1 MSETQLENCSD
12 QFKLTVVVAWMIRL
26 ECRSNDLESL
36 TRQPGINP
44 EPRRASMQQPA
55 RTFWTRSRKEAIAAW
70 LFILPDFV
78 GLLIFVA
85 IPMVLAL
92 SLGFFSVDG
101 FGGYKFVGLANYNR
115 MVRDP
120 LFLKSLGV
128 TIVYVICLV
137 PGLYVS
143 GLGLAL
149 LVRQKIPL
157 IGVWRS
163 LFFMPYV
170 VSLVVVALI
179 WKVMLIDKVGFI
191 NRLFELVG
199 LQGRAW
205 LGDPSLA
212 LGAVLIVTIWFL
224 MGYYMVIFL
233 SGLQD
238 IPREYYEAAKID
250 GANSW
255 QMFTQITLPL
265 LRPTSFFVLLVSTV
279 SAVSGS
285 QAFDLIYVM
294 TNGGPANS
302 TSLAIFY
309 IYQQAFKFNNYGYAA
324 AMASFMVVI
333 LLAITVLLFA
343 LTRGGRFHLA

>member
-1 MSETQLENCSD
+1 MEDPTRLSLDNLETSSG
-12 QFKLTVVVAWMIRL
+12 K
-26 ECRSNDLESL
+26 
-36 TRQPGINP
+36 PGN
-44 EPRRASMQQPA
+44 ERGRRRGAMHRRG
-55 RTFWTRSRKEAIAAW
+55 RTFWTTSRKEALAAW
-70 LFILPDFV
+70 LFILPDLI

-85 IPMVLAL
+85 VPMVLAL

-101 FGGYKFVGLANYNR
+101 FGGYKFIGLANYNR
-115 MVRDP
+115 MFHDP
-120 LFLKSLGV
+120 LFLKSIGV
-128 TIVYVICLV
+128 TIVYVVCLV
-137 PGLYVS
+137 PGLYVT

-149 LVRQKIPL
+149 LVRQRIPW

-191 NRLFELVG
+191 NRMLELVG
-199 LQGRAW
+199 LQGQSW
-205 LGDPSLA
+205 LGDPKFA
-212 LGAVLIVTIWFL
+212 LGAVLVITIWFL
-224 MGYYMVIFL
+224 MGYYMIIFL
-233 SGLQD
+233 SGLQE

-250 GANSW
+250 GAKPW
-255 QMFTQITLPL
+255 AMFTKITLPL

-279 SAVSGS
+279 AAVSGS

-302 TSLAIFY
+302 TSLAVFY
-309 IYQQAFKFNNYGYAA
+309 IYEQAFKFNNYGYAA
-324 AMASFMVVI
+324 AMASSLVVI

-343 LTRGGRFHLA
+343 LTRGGRFHLG

>member
-1 MSETQLENCSD
+1 MD
-12 QFKLTVVVAWMIRL
+12 
-26 ECRSNDLESL
+26 DL
-36 TRQPGINP
+36 TRLSLDKLKPVDSPDNRESQ
-44 EPRRASMQQPA
+44 ERRGG
-55 RTFWTRSRKEAIAAW
+55 RVRRVFWTRSRKEALAAW
-70 LFILPDFV
+70 LFILPDSI
-78 GLLIFVA
+78 GLLVFVA

-101 FGGYKFVGLANYNR
+101 FGSYKFVGLANYNR
-115 MVRDP
+115 MLRDP
-120 LFLKSLGV
+120 LFMKSLGV
-128 TIVYVICLV
+128 TIVYVLCLV

-149 LVRQKIPL
+149 LVRQRIPFVGL
-157 IGVWRS
+157 WRS

-170 VSLVVVALI
+170 VSLVVIALT

-191 NRLFELVG
+191 NRMLELVG

-212 LGAVLIVTIWFL
+212 LGAVLVVTIWFS

-238 IPREYYEAAKID
+238 IPREYYEAARID

-255 QMFTQITLPL
+255 KMFTRITLPL

-285 QAFDLIYVM
+285 AALELIYVM
-294 TNGGPANS
+294 TSGGPANS
-302 TSLAIFY
+302 TSLVVFY
-309 IYQQAFKFNNYGYAA
+309 IYQQAFKYNNYGYAA
-324 AMASFMVVI
+324 AMASVLVII
-333 LLAITVLLFA
+333 LLLLTILLFA
-343 LTRGGRFHLA
+343 LTRGGRFHLQ

>member
-1 MSETQLENCSD
+1 MDEPT
-12 QFKLTVVVAWMIRL
+12 RL
-26 ECRSNDLESL
+26 SLDDLERL
-36 TRQPGINP
+36 TPRPGDNREP
-44 EPRRASMQQPA
+44 E
-55 RTFWTRSRKEAIAAW
+55 RTPPQRTGRPFWTRSRKETLAAW
-70 LFILPDFV
+70 LFILPDFI

-101 FGGYKFVGLANYNR
+101 FGGYKFVGLANYQR
-115 MVRDP
+115 MLRDP
-120 LFLKSLGV
+120 LFMKSLGV
-128 TIVYVICLV
+128 TIVYVTCLV

-149 LVRQKIPL
+149 LVRQRIPL
-157 IGVWRS
+157 IGLWRS

-191 NRLFELVG
+191 NRLLELIG
-199 LQGRAW
+199 LQGRSW
-205 LGDPSLA
+205 LGDPNLA
-212 LGAVLIVTIWFL
+212 LGAVLAVTIWFL
-224 MGYYMVIFL
+224 MGYYMIIFL

-255 QMFTQITLPL
+255 AMFMSITLPL

-302 TSLAIFY
+302 TSLAVFY

-324 AMASFMVVI
+324 AMASVLVVI
-333 LLAITVLLFA
+333 LLAMTVVLFA
-343 LTRGGRFHLA
+343 LTRGGRFHLQ

>member
-1 MSETQLENCSD
+1 MDDL
-12 QFKLTVVVAWMIRL
+12 ARL
-26 ECRSNDLESL
+26 SL
-36 TRQPGINP
+36 DNLGHMPPRPGDNR
-44 EPRRASMQQPA
+44 EPRGRRRQ
-55 RTFWTRSRKEAIAAW
+55 RVGRVFWTRSRKETLAAW
-70 LFILPDFV
+70 LFIFPDCI
-78 GLLIFVA
+78 GLLVFVA

-115 MVRDP
+115 MLRDP

-128 TIVYVICLV
+128 TIVYVLCLV
-137 PGLYVS
+137 PGLYIS

-149 LVRQKIPL
+149 LVRQRIPF
-157 IGVWRS
+157 IGLWRS

-191 NRLFELVG
+191 NRMLELIG
-199 LQGRAW
+199 LQGRSW
-205 LGDPSLA
+205 LGDPNLA
-212 LGAVLIVTIWFL
+212 LAAVLAVTIWFL
-224 MGYYMVIFL
+224 MGYYMIIFL

-238 IPREYYEAAKID
+238 IPREYYEAARID

-255 QMFTQITLPL
+255 KMFTQITLPL

-302 TSLAIFY
+302 TSLAVFY

-324 AMASFMVVI
+324 AMASVVVVI
-333 LLAITVLLFA
+333 LLAMTVVLFA
-343 LTRGGRFHLA
+343 LTRGGRFHLQ

>member
-1 MSETQLENCSD
+1 MDDLTRLSLE
-12 QFKLTVVVAWMIRL
+12 
-26 ECRSNDLESL
+26 DLE
-36 TRQPGINP
+36 RVNPGPGDNREP
-44 EPRRASMQQPA
+44 EGTPLQRAG
-55 RTFWTRSRKEAIAAW
+55 RTFWTRSRKETLAAW
-70 LFILPDFV
+70 LFILPDFI

-101 FGGYKFVGLANYNR
+101 FGGYKFVGLANYQR
-115 MVRDP
+115 MLRDP
-120 LFLKSLGV
+120 LFMKSLWV

-149 LVRQKIPL
+149 LVRQRIPL
-157 IGVWRS
+157 IGLWRS

-191 NRLFELVG
+191 NRLLELIG
-199 LQGRAW
+199 LQGRSW
-205 LGDPSLA
+205 LGDPNLA
-212 LGAVLIVTIWFL
+212 LGAVLVVTIWFL
-224 MGYYMVIFL
+224 MGYYMIIFL

-255 QMFTQITLPL
+255 AMFTSITLPL

-302 TSLAIFY
+302 TSLAVFY
-309 IYQQAFKFNNYGYAA
+309 IYQQAFKYNNYGYAA
-324 AMASFMVVI
+324 AMASVLVVI
-333 LLAITVLLFA
+333 LLAMTVVLFA
-343 LTRGGRFHLA
+343 LTRGGRFHLQ

>member
-1 MSETQLENCSD
+1 MDVPPRLSLG
-12 QFKLTVVVAWMIRL
+12 KLG
-26 ECRSNDLESL
+26 
-36 TRQPGINP
+36 PGSGDPGN
-44 EPRRASMQQPA
+44 ERGPRRIAVQRRGRP
-55 RTFWTRSRKEAIAAW
+55 FWTRPRKEALAAW
-70 LFILPDFV
+70 LFILPDFI

-85 IPMVLAL
+85 VPMVLSL

-101 FGGYKFVGLANYNR
+101 FGGYKFIGLANYNR
-115 MVRDP
+115 MFHDP
-120 LFLKSLGV
+120 LFLKSIGV
-128 TIVYVICLV
+128 TIVYVVCLV

-163 LFFMPYV
+163 LFFVPYV

-179 WKVMLIDKVGFI
+179 WKVLLIDKVGFI
-191 NRLFELVG
+191 NQMLELVG
-199 LQGRAW
+199 LQGRSW
-205 LGDPSLA
+205 LGDPNFA
-212 LGAVLIVTIWFL
+212 LGAVLVVTIWFL
-224 MGYYMVIFL
+224 MGYYLIIFL

-238 IPREYYEAAKID
+238 IPREYYEAARID

-255 QMFTQITLPL
+255 KIFTQITLPL
-265 LRPTSFFVLLVSTV
+265 LRPTSFFILLVSTV

-302 TSLAIFY
+302 TSLVVFY

-324 AMASFMVVI
+324 AMASVLVVV
-333 LLAITVLLFA
+333 LLAMTVVLFG
-343 LTRGGRFHLA
+343 LTRGGRFHLQ

>member
-1 MSETQLENCSD
+1 MD
-12 QFKLTVVVAWMIRL
+12 DLTRL
-26 ECRSNDLESL
+26 SLDDLEQL
-36 TRQPGINP
+36 TPQPGDNREP
-44 EPRRASMQQPA
+44 ERKPLQRAS
-55 RTFWTRSRKEAIAAW
+55 RIFWTRSRKETLAAW
-70 LFILPDFV
+70 LFILPDFI
-78 GLLIFVA
+78 GLFIFVA

-101 FGGYKFVGLANYNR
+101 FGGYKFVGLANYQR
-115 MVRDP
+115 MLRDP

-128 TIVYVICLV
+128 TIAYVICLV
-137 PGLYVS
+137 PGLYIS

-149 LVRQKIPL
+149 LVRQRIPL
-157 IGVWRS
+157 IGLWRS

-179 WKVMLIDKVGFI
+179 WKVLLIDKVGFI
-191 NRLFELVG
+191 NRMLELVG
-199 LQGRAW
+199 LQGRSW
-205 LGDPSLA
+205 LGEPNLA

-224 MGYYMVIFL
+224 MGYYMIIFL

-255 QMFTQITLPL
+255 AMFTNITLPL

-302 TSLAIFY
+302 TSLAVFY

-324 AMASFMVVI
+324 AMASVLVVV
-333 LLAITVLLFA
+333 LLAMTVVLFA
-343 LTRGGRFHLA
+343 LTRGGRFHLQ

>member
-1 MSETQLENCSD
+1 MDDRTRVSLDDLGCMSP
-12 QFKLTVVVAWMIRL
+12 
-26 ECRSNDLESL
+26 
-36 TRQPGINP
+36 QPGGNREIERN
-44 EPRRASMQQPA
+44 RRQGVG
-55 RTFWTRSRKEAIAAW
+55 RVFWTRSRKEALAAW
-70 LFILPDFV
+70 LFIFPDCI
-78 GLLIFVA
+78 GLLVFVA
-85 IPMVLAL
+85 IPMALAL

-120 LFLKSLGV
+120 LFIKSLGV
-128 TIVYVICLV
+128 TIVYVLCLV

-149 LVRQKIPL
+149 LVRQRIPL
-157 IGVWRS
+157 IGLWRS

-191 NRLFELVG
+191 NRLLELIG
-199 LQGRAW
+199 LQGRSW
-205 LGDPSLA
+205 LGDPNLA
-212 LGAVLIVTIWFL
+212 LGAVLAVTIWFL
-224 MGYYMVIFL
+224 MGYYMIIFL

-238 IPREYYEAAKID
+238 IPREYYEAARID

-255 QMFTQITLPL
+255 KMFTQITLPL

-302 TSLAIFY
+302 TSLAVFY

-324 AMASFMVVI
+324 AMASVVVVV
-333 LLAITVLLFA
+333 LLAMTVVLFA
-343 LTRGGRFHLA
+343 LTRGGRFHLQ

>member
-1 MSETQLENCSD
+1 MDDPPRLSLDNLDFRKPGPD
-12 QFKLTVVVAWMIRL
+12 Q
-26 ECRSNDLESL
+26 EPSPESV
-36 TRQPGINP
+36 
-44 EPRRASMQQPA
+44 RRTG
-55 RTFWTRSRKEAIAAW
+55 RTFWTRSRKEALAAW
-70 LFILPDFV
+70 LFILPDLI

-101 FGGYKFVGLANYNR
+101 FGGYKFVGLANYFR
-115 MVRDP
+115 MSRDP

-128 TIVYVICLV
+128 TIVYVAILV

-157 IGVWRS
+157 IGLWRS

-191 NRLFELVG
+191 NRMLELVG
-199 LQGRAW
+199 LHGQSW
-205 LGDPSLA
+205 LGDPNLA
-212 LGAVLIVTIWFL
+212 LGAVLVVTIWFL
-224 MGYYMVIFL
+224 MGYYMIIFL

-250 GANSW
+250 GANAWS
-255 QMFTQITLPL
+255 QFTKITLPL

-279 SAVSGS
+279 AAVSGS

-302 TSLAIFY
+302 TSLAVFY

-324 AMASFMVVI
+324 AMASVVVVI
-333 LLAITVLLFA
+333 LLLFTGVLFA
-343 LTRGGRFHLA
+343 LTRGGRFHLE

>member
-1 MSETQLENCSD
+1 MGD
-12 QFKLTVVVAWMIRL
+12 
-26 ECRSNDLESL
+26 L
-36 TRQPGINP
+36 TRFSLDNLGRMNPQPRDDRKP
-44 EPRRASMQQPA
+44 EGKQAQGGGRVFWRRSH
-55 RTFWTRSRKEAIAAW
+55 KETLAAW
-70 LFILPDFV
+70 LFILPDCI
-78 GLLIFVA
+78 GLLVFVA
-85 IPMVLAL
+85 IPMALAL

-115 MVRDP
+115 MFRDP
-120 LFLKSLGV
+120 LFIKSLGV
-128 TIVYVICLV
+128 TIVYVLCLV

-149 LVRQKIPL
+149 LVQQRIPL
-157 IGVWRS
+157 IGLWRS

-191 NRLFELVG
+191 NRMLELVG
-199 LQGRAW
+199 LQGGSW
-205 LGDPSLA
+205 LGDPNLA
-212 LGAVLIVTIWFL
+212 LGAVLVVTIWFL
-224 MGYYMVIFL
+224 MGYYMIIFL

-238 IPREYYEAAKID
+238 IPREYYEAARID

-255 QMFTQITLPL
+255 KMFTQITLPL

-302 TSLAIFY
+302 TSLAVFY

-324 AMASFMVVI
+324 AMASVVVVI
-333 LLAITVLLFA
+333 LLAMTVVLFA
-343 LTRGGRFHLA
+343 LTRGGRFHLQ

>member
-1 MSETQLENCSD
+1 MDDRTRLSLGDLGHMTPRPRDNGEHERKRR
-12 QFKLTVVVAWMIRL
+12 KLVDPV
-26 ECRSNDLESL
+26 
-36 TRQPGINP
+36 
-44 EPRRASMQQPA
+44 
-55 RTFWTRSRKEAIAAW
+55 FWTRSRKEAFAAW
-70 LFILPDFV
+70 LFIFPDFV
-78 GLLIFVA
+78 GLLVFVA

-115 MVRDP
+115 MLRDP
-120 LFLKSLGV
+120 LFMKSLGV
-128 TIVYVICLV
+128 TIIYVLCLV

-149 LVRQKIPL
+149 LVRQRIPL
-157 IGVWRS
+157 VGLWRT

-191 NRLFELVG
+191 NRTLELVG
-199 LQGRAW
+199 FQGRSW
-205 LGDPSLA
+205 LGDPNLA
-212 LGAVLIVTIWFL
+212 LGAVLVVTIWFL
-224 MGYYMVIFL
+224 MGFYMIIFL

-238 IPREYYEAAKID
+238 VPREYYEAARID

-255 QMFTQITLPL
+255 KMFTQITLPL

-302 TSLAIFY
+302 TSLVVFY
-309 IYQQAFKFNNYGYAA
+309 IYEQAFKFNNYGYAT
-324 AMASFMVVI
+324 AMASVLVVV
-333 LLAITVLLFA
+333 LLAMTVVMFG
-343 LTRGGRFHLA
+343 LTRGGRFHLQ